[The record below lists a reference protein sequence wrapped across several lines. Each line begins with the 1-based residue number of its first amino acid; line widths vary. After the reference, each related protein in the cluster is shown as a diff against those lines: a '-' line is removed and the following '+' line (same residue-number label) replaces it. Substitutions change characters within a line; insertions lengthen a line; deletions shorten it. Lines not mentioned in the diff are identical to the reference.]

1 MTDTVETEEQN
12 DLPALNDGK
21 GPRLWGWHTV
31 LSIAVTVAVFAVLAS
46 YVDLAQVWRE
56 VAASNK
62 GLLLIAGLSHYATY
76 PVRGAR
82 WRRCIQHVP
91 GRCGS
96 GRFGLLAFFFLFVD
110 NVVPAKLGDIYASHL
125 ARINC
130 GVRRSAALGSIV
142 FQRTVDAWVVL
153 FLAVIASWHLFSAA
167 MPRAVVW
174 ALVAACLFAVA
185 ATAVIVVFI
194 FMKRTV
200 PSWVSEP
207 LRQRIAAFQTG
218 MLPERTELVP
228 VLFLTMVI
236 WALESLWLFLLL
248 RAFGQHIGAG
258 EAVFLMTIPVI
269 ATVFP
274 FTPSG
279 AGAVELTLF
288 GSLRLVGV
296 ASPLAVSLTV
306 VNRFIDFW
314 LHIILGALV
323 WTFRR
328 AIGLRTWRDRPE
340 SGSQPLGTSDL
351 EKETLP

>member
-1 MTDTVETEEQN
+1 MSISPAEEQRN
-12 DLPALNDGK
+12 PNAE
-21 GPRLWGWHTV
+21 GPRLWGWHTF
-31 LSIAVTVAVFAVLAS
+31 LSIAITIAVFALLAS

-56 VAASNK
+56 LAASDK
-62 GLLLIAGLSHYATY
+62 RVLMLAALSHYATY

-110 NVVPAKLGDIYASHL
+110 NVVPAKLGDIYAAHL

-130 GVRRSAALGSIV
+130 GVRRSSALGSIV
-142 FQRTVDAWVVL
+142 FQRAVDAWFIL
-153 FLAVIASWHLFSAA
+153 FLAAAASWSLFAA
-167 MPRAVVW
+167 TMPRPVVW
-174 ALVAACLFAVA
+174 ALVVAALFAVA

-194 FMKRTV
+194 VLHRAV
-200 PSWVSEP
+200 PSWVPGFVS
-207 LRQRIAAFQTG
+207 QRIGAFQTG
-218 MLPERTELVP
+218 MLPEPSQVLP
-228 VLFLTMVI
+228 VLALSAVI
-236 WALESLWLFLLL
+236 WALEGLWIFLLL
-248 RAFGQHIGAG
+248 RAFGLHPSAG
-258 EAVFLMTIPVI
+258 EALFLMTIPVI

-314 LHIILGALV
+314 LHIVLGTLT
-323 WTFRR
+323 WMFRR
-328 AIGLRTWRDRPE
+328 AIGLRSWRDDPDVGDDALVATE
-340 SGSQPLGTSDL
+340 
-351 EKETLP
+351 EKETTP